1 MGVTFPEAL
10 HPLVQQ
16 VEAHAYAQPP
26 LAIEAARQLL
36 RQCHSPEH
44 LAYLYEQLGFAH
56 LILGEH
62 RLSCL
67 FYEQA
72 RALQPPNMYV
82 LANLAHALYE
92 LGERGRA
99 VEIGREALQLK
110 DALACQAAGASPE
123 PLQPPVQGPQNLVS
137 FSLYGDL
144 PRYGEMAVLN
154 VLAVQR
160 HLPDFACRFYIDGSV
175 PPALVQRLQAVGAQ
189 CIDMGQEAGSMPP
202 TFWRFLAMDDPQADR
217 VLVRDV
223 DALID
228 AREAWCV
235 RDWIQSGLPFHILRD
250 DCCHTELILA
260 GLWGI
265 RSGVLRGVR
274 QRIHAF
280 LECNREAGWKRYGDQ
295 LFLRQ
300 ALWPAVR
307 AHALTHDTVYGFG
320 QRVHPVGLSPE
331 PSHGPRNSFM
341 GANHATAQ
349 IDCTLEE
356 VLPPG
361 TRVVVQVK
369 DAAGTRVCCHPMQ
382 AVAGMPGQWRVQLPQ
397 LYADRLQS
405 GQWQVQVGAQT
416 HLGGLGAG
424 STDPL
429 LLGIGA

>member
-1 MGVTFPEAL
+1 M
-10 HPLVQQ
+10 
-16 VEAHAYAQPP
+16 
-26 LAIEAARQLL
+26 L